1 MDYSHITSLLNDWG
15 SFLNERQSYYENLLC
30 DRSLKSLL
38 AEHSSTIKMIDKS
51 KAFTVFEIIS
61 SLYYKENFHSDFIAF
76 FLDPG
81 QNHGMG
87 LLGIELLVSLVIKQT
102 GWQIKKNFYKN
113 ATVVREQGRIDIL
126 IRDDC
131 SKHAILVENKMNNAG
146 DMDRQIPRYC
156 DILEEQGYTIDAAI
170 YLPMLK
176 YKTPDKSTWK
186 EDDYRW
192 LQKVVVIPAVSDIH
206 ELSLTTD
213 WLTLLASRCENED
226 VASTLRQYIYLIKKI
241 SNYNMDKISFDKLYN
256 YLLTDDHLDTANSF
270 VSMMNDLPKYLAQ
283 RIFDI
288 YSERCYP
295 FSKVWIYHE
304 TDTVFEEC
312 IINGMYFKMD
322 VWCNTRTYNVLFWAP
337 SDKDVSKLDTYNNV
351 KEFLLRKGLSV
362 FDGYDVTDKYKIS
375 SHIPI
380 TTPIDKIIEPIMED
394 LNKVIRDK

>member
-1 MDYSHITSLLNDWG
+1 MDYLHFTSLVNDWG
-15 SFLNERQSYYENLLC
+15 SFLNERQSCYENLLC

-38 AEHSSTIKMIDKS
+38 AEHSSTIEQVNKN

-61 SLYYKENFHSDFIAF
+61 SLYYRENFHSDLIAF
-76 FLDPG
+76 FLDPV

-87 LLGIELLVSLVIKQT
+87 LLGIELLVNLVIKRT
-102 GWQIKKNFYKN
+102 GWQISAEYYED
-113 ATVVREQGRIDIL
+113 AMVVREQERIDIL
-126 IRDDC
+126 IRDDY

-213 WLTLLASRCENED
+213 WLTPLASLCENED

-241 SNYNMDKISFDKLYN
+241 SNFNMDKIFFDKLYN
-256 YLLTDDHLDTANSF
+256 YLLSDDHLDTANSF

-283 RIFDI
+283 RIFDV

-295 FSKVWIYHE
+295 FTKVWIYRE

-312 IINGMYFKMD
+312 IIDGMYFKMD
-322 VWCNTRTYNVLFWAP
+322 VWCDTRTYNVLFWAP
-337 SDKDVSKLDTYNNV
+337 SDRDVSKLDSYNNV
-351 KEFLLRKGLSV
+351 KEFLQRKGLSV
-362 FDGYDVTDKYKIS
+362 FDRYDVPEKYRIS
-375 SHIPI
+375 AHIPI
-380 TTPIDKIIEPIMED
+380 TTSIPEIIEPIMEQ
-394 LNKVIRDK
+394 LKAIRDK